1 MAGIVNNPAPTPIPV
16 PIIAPTSKSVDKT
29 SDLEQRINAEVEMNL
44 IHPDGFNYHAKA
56 WFNDPPDKKLCWRGP
71 LAEKR
76 GQLADWPVYTE
87 AMLKQDRKLFGTMLA
102 QPYRLEGNRMVNGI
116 SWLVFRPIELHNRQE
131 EARLK
136 RQELT
141 MRTFPEGQR
150 GKSKLVA
157 KGHKQFDV
165 SQEARED

>member
-1 MAGIVNNPAPTPIPV
+1 MAGIVNAPIPAPKAT
-16 PIIAPTSKSVDKT
+16 
-29 SDLEQRINAEVEMNL
+29 EVEKPFDTALL
-44 IHPDGFNYHAKA
+44 IHPDGFNYQPKHV
-56 WFNDPPDKKLCWRGP
+56 FNLPEDKKLLWRGP

-76 GQLADWPVYTE
+76 GQAADWPVYTE
-87 AMLKQDRKLFGTMLA
+87 DMLIQDYKLFGTKLA
-102 QPYRLEGNRMVNGI
+102 QPYRIEGNRMVNGI

-131 EARLK
+131 EARIA

-150 GKSKLVA
+150 GKAKLVA
-157 KGHKQFDV
+157 KGKTQFNV